1 MKGLKVSLVLMILT
15 ISSLSVVEG
24 LAEKPRGPL
33 ELTFSV
39 DPSPAI
45 GALVR
50 MTLAVT
56 ARVDAPEL
64 VISIELPNDLPHLD
78 GELRWAGSAVKDQ
91 PASVVFQVGPLSDR
105 SYEIVGRATVTL
117 PNGSTWSQATSIVLE
132 PVMQEK
138 PLPPLKH
145 GRRGQAIQ
153 EIPVQ

>member
-1 MKGLKVSLVLMILT
+1 MINKVLLLLT
-15 ISSLSVVEG
+15 FLTFQLFNSANG
-24 LAEKPRGPL
+24 WAEKPRGPL

-50 MTLAVT
+50 MTLTVT

-78 GELRWAGSAVKDQ
+78 GELRWVGSAVKDQ
-91 PASVVFQVGPLSDR
+91 PASLVFQVGPLSDR

-138 PLPPLKH
+138 PLPRLKH